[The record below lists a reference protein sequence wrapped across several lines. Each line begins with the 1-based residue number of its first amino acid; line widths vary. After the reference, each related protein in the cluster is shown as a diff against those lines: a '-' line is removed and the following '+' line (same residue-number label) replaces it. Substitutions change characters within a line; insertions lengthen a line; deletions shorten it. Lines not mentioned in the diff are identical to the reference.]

1 MSYYKDKI
9 IEERQRLAGAVSL
22 VNDLLDELNGD
33 LDKAVANGV
42 EAYRLKKSKER
53 IAQIEQLVSVLVDY
67 DAMVVQYIQFNPE
80 GTPYYKERLAIAKRY
95 VTSLGGDWSTVLW
108 GKVTDYPY

>member
-9 IEERQRLAGAVSL
+9 IEQRQRLAGAVSL
-22 VNDLLDELNGD
+22 VNDLIEELNSD

-53 IAQIEQLVSVLVDY
+53 IAQIEQLVEVLVNY
-67 DAMVVQYIQFNPE
+67 DSMVVKYIQFNPE
-80 GTPYYKERLAIAKRY
+80 GTPYYKERLAIARKY
-95 VTSLGGDWSTVLW
+95 VTSLGGDWNTVLW
-108 GKVTDYPY
+108 GKATDYPY

>member
-9 IEERQRLAGAVSL
+9 IEERQRLASAVDL
-22 VNDLLDELNGD
+22 VNDLIEELNSD

-53 IAQIEQLVSVLVDY
+53 IAQIEQLVTTLVNY
-67 DAMVVQYIQFNPE
+67 DAMVVKYIQFNPE
-80 GTPYYKERLAIAKRY
+80 GTPYYKERLAIAQRY